1 MKVRC
6 EICKAEDE
14 LDVATENLT
23 DVVIGVCPTCRKTDE
38 GQKME
43 ADLRDEAWTA
53 DTPIFEPEGKKPPEE
68 ETEDP

>member
-1 MKVRC
+1 
-6 EICKAEDE
+6 
-14 LDVATENLT
+14 
-23 DVVIGVCPTCRKTDE
+23 
-38 GQKME
+38 ME